1 MGSQWTGMGTSLM
14 KLPIFNE
21 SIQKSNSILKEFGI
35 DLIKIITNSDHQ
47 ILNNT
52 VNSFVGITAI
62 EVNISFYQ
70 QYLTNVFIYLKF
82 TSDRII

>member
-14 KLPIFNE
+14 KLPIFKK
-21 SIQKSNSILKEFGI
+21 SIQKSNSISKEFGV

-70 QYLTNVFIYLKF
+70 KYLKYVFIY
-82 TSDRII
+82 